1 MNIHH
6 FHDFFFEFEICVGK
20 PYKVNVASRIA
31 DRWGINV
38 KISNSTDLPN
48 QQLSL
53 GFFKQ
58 LLSIA
63 TGEGSGNHADL
74 TKYDIHSITLRAL
87 QV

>member
-1 MNIHH
+1 MIL
-6 FHDFFFEFEICVGK
+6 FEEK
-20 PYKVNVASRIA
+20 LRKVNVASRVA
-31 DRWGINV
+31 DRWGIRV
-38 KISNSTDLPN
+38 KISNFTSAPEE
-48 QQLSL
+48 QFSL

-87 QV
+87 QVNIFD